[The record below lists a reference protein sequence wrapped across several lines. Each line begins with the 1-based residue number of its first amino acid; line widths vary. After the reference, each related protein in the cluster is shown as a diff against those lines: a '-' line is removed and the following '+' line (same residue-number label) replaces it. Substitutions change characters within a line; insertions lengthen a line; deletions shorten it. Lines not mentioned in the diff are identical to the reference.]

1 MVHIAHTHWIGN
13 CPIKIRFLMVLI
25 MLLFGSTQRYFVLK
39 NAVKLII
46 HHSSKLLCYTSHIQF
61 IRTLYCDIIVAECF
75 LCYAL
80 RDIITGAHKHHLPW
94 TKQEFQNMSF
104 VIPTSSPWVIGGIES
119 FPPSQRIPEFR
130 ARNRIYIQKKLYF

>member
-1 MVHIAHTHWIGN
+1 
-13 CPIKIRFLMVLI
+13 MVLI

-61 IRTLYCDIIVAECF
+61 VGTLYCAIIVAECF

-80 RDIITGAHKHHLPW
+80 LRYIITAITGAHKHHLP
-94 TKQEFQNMSF
+94 
-104 VIPTSSPWVIGGIES
+104 
-119 FPPSQRIPEFR
+119 
-130 ARNRIYIQKKLYF
+130 

>member
-1 MVHIAHTHWIGN
+1 
-13 CPIKIRFLMVLI
+13 MVLI

-75 LCYAL
+75 LCCAFH
-80 RDIITGAHKHHLPW
+80 DIITQQLISTTCLEQNRNFKICHLSLQRHHR
-94 TKQEFQNMSF
+94 EY
-104 VIPTSSPWVIGGIES
+104 VIGGIES

-130 ARNRIYIQKKLYF
+130 ARNRMYIQKKLYF

>member
-1 MVHIAHTHWIGN
+1 
-13 CPIKIRFLMVLI
+13 MVLI

-75 LCYAL
+75 LCCAFH
-80 RDIITGAHKHHLPW
+80 DIITQQLISTTCLEQNRNFKISRLSSKNVIIECNRRQHKKDP
-94 TKQEFQNMSF
+94 SF
-104 VIPTSSPWVIGGIES
+104 
-119 FPPSQRIPEFR
+119 
-130 ARNRIYIQKKLYF
+130 YIQGIIREYGQKSDHGIITHINSPKNLSN